1 LKTVAFDQSM
11 YLLFGWH
18 NIKENKGFIHADFK
32 LKIVTKKPKS
42 MWLIL
47 KFPQFV

>member
-1 LKTVAFDQSM
+1 MKVLKTVAFDQSM

-42 MWLIL
+42 M
-47 KFPQFV
+47 